1 MIESVLFINPDMV
14 NFSLSPSGVSTAME
28 SPIATP
34 IICFTFSV
42 TNASLLACGKRHL
55 QVVQPRF
62 RLYSF
67 HYNRIS
73 LLFSS

>member
-14 NFSLSPSGVSTAME
+14 KFSLSPSGVSTAME

-42 TNASLLACGKRHL
+42 TNASLLACGKTPSSSCPA
-55 QVVQPRF
+55 Q
-62 RLYSF
+62 
-67 HYNRIS
+67 IS
-73 LLFSS
+73 VI